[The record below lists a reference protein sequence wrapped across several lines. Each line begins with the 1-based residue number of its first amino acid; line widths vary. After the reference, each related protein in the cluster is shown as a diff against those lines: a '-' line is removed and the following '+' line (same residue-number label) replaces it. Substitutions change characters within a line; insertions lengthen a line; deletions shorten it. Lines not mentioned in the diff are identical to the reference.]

1 MHVTLRELRD
11 DIAAE
16 QRSKDERRE
25 EEAREAAGA
34 SRKEILSTTSG
45 TSSRV
50 ASAAHSRLSSNTNN
64 MRPNT
69 RGSNVPG
76 SAPFVVRVRGSTL
89 RDVKQAASTLKSS
102 LNLLKIGRW
111 RPYCPHLHL
120 LARPG
125 MYASKSIMH
134 ASKNRMHASKSIMH
148 ASKNRM
154 HASKSIMHA
163 SKNRMHALKSSP
175 KMSFGLRTLPII
187 QSQKEAMTPDG

>member
-11 DIAAE
+11 DLAAE
-16 QRSKDERRE
+16 HRSKEERRE

-89 RDVKQAASTLKSS
+89 RDVKQAASTLKRS

-111 RPYCPHLHL
+111 RPHRPHLHQ
-120 LARPG
+120 LALTG
-125 MYASKSIMH
+125 MHAFKNRMH
-134 ASKNRMHASKSIMH
+134 ASKNRMHAP
-148 ASKNRM
+148 KNRM
-154 HASKSIMHA
+154 HASKS
-163 SKNRMHALKSSP
+163 RMHALKSSL
-175 KMSFGLRTLPII
+175 KMRLRIRTLPII